1 MSTNASTMTT
11 STNASTTASTTAYVA
26 TLATPEPRNGL
37 DGLMHFIRITF
48 AKLGV
53 VVTDFHTPNYQQLDS
68 FRLVHLKFN
77 FLLETDDMD
86 THRREFRLS
95 SDALDFRTRRSY
107 AQRILERLH
116 EFSAAETEYLALDK
130 ETRGPMTVKP
140 LEIVHTPASERG
152 SEKFWKVKLV
162 TRPVARKVTA
172 VAPMFR

>member
-1 MSTNASTMTT
+1 M
-11 STNASTTASTTAYVA
+11 STNASTTASTMTTASTTTYVA

-37 DGLMHFIRITF
+37 DGLMHFMRITF

-53 VVTDFHTPNYQQLDS
+53 VVTDFHTPNYQQLES

-95 SDALDFRTRRSY
+95 SDALEFRTRHSY

-152 SEKFWKVKLV
+152 TEKFWKVKLV
-162 TRPVARKVTA
+162 QARKVTA

>member
-1 MSTNASTMTT
+1 MSTNATMTT
-11 STNASTTASTTAYVA
+11 TSTTASTNAYVA

-86 THRREFRLS
+86 AHRREFRLS
-95 SDALDFRTRRSY
+95 ADSLEFRTRRSY
-107 AQRILERLH
+107 AQRLLERLH
-116 EFSAAETEYLALDK
+116 EFAAAETVYLAQDK

-140 LEIVHTPASERG
+140 LEIVHTPASTRG
-152 SEKFWKVKLV
+152 TEKFWKVKLV
-162 TRPVARKVTA
+162 RVPVTKV
-172 VAPMFR
+172 VAPSFR